1 MGAPGTH
8 RGEARPGLATLR
20 QAFARA
26 SQRASGPGSEEDP
39 GLLRRSS
46 RFLLRSWRRRAPND
60 SPAAEQCQATAAPGV
75 TDGVGR
81 QLSTGAGPEEPEPE
95 AGESFTNSTKPG
107 GDRGQGL
114 ARENS
119 RLPTGSAHQRP
130 QSLPATQL
138 RFKFIQHLSK
148 GALAGRVRKVRLREV
163 KCLAS
168 SFTVESGGMGF
179 ESVLAWVQSPGL
191 STALRSL
198 VPA

>member
-1 MGAPGTH
+1 MVSAGSCPLG
-8 RGEARPGLATLR
+8 RGLR
-20 QAFARA
+20 SRNPRQVRA
-26 SQRASGPGSEEDP
+26 SQ
-39 GLLRRSS
+39 
-46 RFLLRSWRRRAPND
+46 
-60 SPAAEQCQATAAPGV
+60 TA
-75 TDGVGR
+75 
-81 QLSTGAGPEEPEPE
+81 LSL
-95 AGESFTNSTKPG
+95 G

-114 ARENS
+114 ARENP

>member
-1 MGAPGTH
+1 MPSPRTVTSGPELHSPKEPAEPKTPLTGRAGSVGAPGTH

-107 GDRGQGL
+107 RRPGPGAGAGEPAPPDRLCSPASPVL
-114 ARENS
+114 ARHAVAFQIHPAS
-119 RLPTGSAHQRP
+119 QQRGP
-130 QSLPATQL
+130 
-138 RFKFIQHLSK
+138 RW
-148 GALAGRVRKVRLREV
+148 AGEEGEAQR
-163 KCLAS
+163 
-168 SFTVESGGMGF
+168 G
-179 ESVLAWVQSPGL
+179 
-191 STALRSL
+191 
-198 VPA
+198 